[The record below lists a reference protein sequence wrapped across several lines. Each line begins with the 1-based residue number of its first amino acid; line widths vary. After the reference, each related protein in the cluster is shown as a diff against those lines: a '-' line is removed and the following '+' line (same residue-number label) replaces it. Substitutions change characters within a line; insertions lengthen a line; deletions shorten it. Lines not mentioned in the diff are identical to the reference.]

1 MATLKDIALRAG
13 VTHSIVSR
21 VLTGD
26 PTLRVSPDT
35 RALIRK
41 VADELDYVP
50 NESAR
55 SLRKARPQAIA
66 MAMHDITNPV
76 FTQIFV
82 GAQEEADTRDHML
95 FVSEVSALA
104 SGNARL
110 GKLIRGG
117 AIDGVI
123 LLGLGTQQ
131 DATVR
136 EIVTANARLV
146 CLQEEPNSAYGV
158 VRIAD
163 QSGTMMATRHLLELG
178 HRRIGMLATS
188 SGAGFSQRR
197 VVGWQ
202 KAMAEADMVPPPSW
216 YEQAGSDIAS
226 GEAAVARLMRRAP
239 DLTAIV
245 VANVMSAIGAL
256 AGLRAMGKR
265 VPEDVSVISLL
276 DTPFAG
282 HTAPAPTTVDMPLA
296 ELGREAVRLL
306 LADEQPAGRQM
317 EITSPE
323 PRLIVRASTAP
334 VSL

>member
-35 RALIRK
+35 RSLIQK

-82 GAQEEADTRDHML
+82 GAQEEADARDHML

-136 EIVTANARLV
+136 EIVIANARLV
-146 CLQEEPNSAYGV
+146 CLQDEPNADYGV

-163 QSGTMMATRHLLELG
+163 QAGTMIATRHLLDLG
-178 HRRIGMLATS
+178 HSRIGMLATS

-197 VVGWQ
+197 VAGWQ
-202 KAMAEADMVPPPSW
+202 QAMVDAGTPPPSW
-216 YEQAGSDIAS
+216 YEQAGSDIAA
-226 GEAAVARLMRRAP
+226 GETAVMRLMQREP
-239 DLTAIV
+239 GLTAIV

-256 AGLRAMGKR
+256 AGLHAIGKR

-282 HTAPAPTTVDMPLA
+282 HTNPALTTVDMPLA
-296 ELGREAVRLL
+296 QLGREAVRLL
-306 LADEQPAGRQM
+306 LAEEQPAGRQID
-317 EITSPE
+317 ITSPE
-323 PRLIVRASTAP
+323 PRLVIRSSTAP
-334 VSL
+334 PSP

>member
-21 VLTGD
+21 VLTGN
-26 PTLRVSPDT
+26 PALRVSPDT

-82 GAQEEADTRDHML
+82 GAQEEADTRDHVL

-131 DATVR
+131 DADR
-136 EIVTANARLV
+136 
-146 CLQEEPNSAYGV
+146 
-158 VRIAD
+158 
-163 QSGTMMATRHLLELG
+163 SGDRD
-178 HRRIGMLATS
+178 R
-188 SGAGFSQRR
+188 QCPPR
-197 VVGWQ
+197 V
-202 KAMAEADMVPPPSW
+202 
-216 YEQAGSDIAS
+216 
-226 GEAAVARLMRRAP
+226 
-239 DLTAIV
+239 
-245 VANVMSAIGAL
+245 
-256 AGLRAMGKR
+256 
-265 VPEDVSVISLL
+265 
-276 DTPFAG
+276 
-282 HTAPAPTTVDMPLA
+282 
-296 ELGREAVRLL
+296 
-306 LADEQPAGRQM
+306 PAGRAQFRLWRCPHRRSVRYDDSDPPSAGTGASSRRHVGHQFGPPAFPSAAWWAGRRRSPKPTWCRRHPGM
-317 EITSPE
+317 SRPGPTSHLARRP
-323 PRLIVRASTAP
+323 LHASCAERPT
-334 VSL
+334 